1 MNFDFHCIFKRFRPV
16 LVSVFVAV
24 FCTSICRQV
33 DAKDIDALLEIVAQ
47 AGPQGANSSAARAAS
62 EELAQHGIKI
72 LPQLLIA
79 MDVPNI
85 VAANWYRTVYE
96 QIISRELQKSQPNFP
111 VALLQQITRDS
122 SRQGRTRRLVVRLV
136 EELTPGYHR
145 SILPTLLDDPEF
157 RTEAVDFVLDR
168 GDKALENGDTQSAKV
183 EFQAALQHARDAG
196 QVTGAA
202 DRLQSLGIEIDIV
215 KRMGFVTRWYLV
227 GPFDAPGK
235 SGFDRSFS
243 PEQSVDLAASY
254 VGVDGSEI
262 EWNLFATQ
270 DRLGQVN
277 LVQAIAP
284 ATEAVGYAY
293 AELDLPQEQEVQ
305 LRCGADDNLS
315 VWLNGEKILARRQWL
330 NGSRLDRFA
339 APATFQK
346 GRNRVLVKICQGPQH
361 QNPAVANHWSM
372 QVRFCDETGAGVNFE
387 SALPQLSECKEKT
400 GKSVYS
406 HPD

>member
-1 MNFDFHCIFKRFRPV
+1 MSFDFCCISKRSGPI
-16 LVSVFVAV
+16 LASVFVVV
-24 FCTSICRQV
+24 FCTSTCLQA
-33 DAKDIDALLEIVAQ
+33 DPKDIDSLLEIVAQ
-47 AGPQGANSSAARAAS
+47 AGPQGANSSSVRAAS
-62 EELAQHGIKI
+62 EELTQHGVEI
-72 LPQLLIA
+72 LPQLLTA

-96 QIISRELQKSQPNFP
+96 QIISREFQKSQPEFP
-111 VALLQQITRDS
+111 VLLLQQITRDS
-122 SRQGRTRRLVVRLV
+122 RWQGRTRRLVVRLV
-136 EELTPGYHR
+136 EKLAPGYHR

-157 RTEAVDFVLDR
+157 RSEAVDFVMDR
-168 GDKALENGDTQSAKV
+168 GDKALENGNAQSAKA
-183 EFQAALQHARDAG
+183 EFQTALQHAREAG

-202 DRLQSLGIEIDIV
+202 DRLKALGVEIDIV
-215 KRMGFVTRWYLV
+215 TRMGIVTRWYLV

-254 VGVDGSEI
+254 VGVDGAEI

-293 AELDLPQEQEVQ
+293 AELDSPHEQEVQ
-305 LRCGADDNLS
+305 LRCSADDNLS
-315 VWLNGEKILARRQWL
+315 VWLNGQKILARRQWL

-372 QVRFCDETGAGVNFE
+372 QLRFCDETGAGANFE
-387 SALPQLSECKEKT
+387 SALPVLTE
-400 GKSVYS
+400 
-406 HPD
+406 